1 MFYKLQHITHAETQQ
16 LCNPTILCCQN
27 RQPRCA
33 TSNILSKNAI
43 TQNYHINKVAPR
55 ASSLTSKATS
65 ANNTSSNLGRCPGV
79 FKACHNTENDEEE
92 KQKTY
97 YPTYCQKKSHFHR
110 GKRNNFSTWGFTKE
124 LLPVQCSTSE
134 NHGNSLIRFKHAPKA
149 RTLNPLKHENQEIN
163 RELSDRWS
171 GKRKREKKTFWSFL
185 WISSVSAAR

>member
-1 MFYKLQHITHAETQQ
+1 MFYKLQHITHAETHQ

-33 TSNILSKNAI
+33 TTDILSKYAI

-79 FKACHNTENDEEE
+79 FSACHNTENDEEE

-97 YPTYCQKKSHFHR
+97 YPTYCPKKKKNHFHR
-110 GKRNNFSTWGFTKE
+110 FPSRKKKQLFHLGLHKRTATRAIMLNVRESWK
-124 LLPVQCSTSE
+124 
-134 NHGNSLIRFKHAPKA
+134 LI
-149 RTLNPLKHENQEIN
+149 NQIQTCLEGTN
-163 RELSDRWS
+163 A
-171 GKRKREKKTFWSFL
+171 K
-185 WISSVSAAR
+185 SS